1 MEDES
6 RLNGYVNEIIENEI
20 YINCWRCSKLVYM
33 GDSRFCLVT
42 CRKAK
47 DYANNRSLRMLD
59 MASFVIKYKEGELRT
74 AKHRAYGSMS
84 YQMPHQCFDPAGN
97 TVAFWM

>member
-1 MEDES
+1 LEDES
-6 RLNGYVNEIIENEI
+6 WLNCYVNGIIENEI
-20 YINCWRCSKLVYM
+20 YISYWRCSKLVYM

-59 MASFVIKYKEGELRT
+59 MASFVIKYKEGEPRT
-74 AKHRAYGSMS
+74 AKHQA
-84 YQMPHQCFDPAGN
+84 
-97 TVAFWM
+97 